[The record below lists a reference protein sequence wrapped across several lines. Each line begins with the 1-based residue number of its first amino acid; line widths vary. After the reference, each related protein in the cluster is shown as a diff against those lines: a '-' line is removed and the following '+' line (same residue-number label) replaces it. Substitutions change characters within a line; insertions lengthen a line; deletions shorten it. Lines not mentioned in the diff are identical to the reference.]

1 MGNRK
6 QPFGYRIEN
15 GQFAIHSQEAE
26 AVRAIFEC
34 FRDGASLQTI
44 SGQLNAQAIP
54 YDTDKRWN
62 KNAVARVLADERY
75 TGDNGYPSIIDPET
89 FANIQQKRE
98 AKQCNAQKTA
108 AQKVLRQLCRQSVTP
123 QIGQAV
129 LALLN
134 NLIHHPEYIHC
145 PTRPLCYPAEVAQ
158 AQEALDAEL
167 ANQTV
172 DETAARQA
180 IFTLTAAQYA
190 AIGAAEYETRRL
202 QRLFERQHP
211 MQQLDANVLRAAVK
225 NIRIT
230 GRSTVCVQ
238 LKNGQ
243 IFGG

>member
-15 GQFAIHSQEAE
+15 GQLTVNHQEAE
-26 AVRAIFEC
+26 AVQVIFEC

-44 SGQLNAQAIP
+44 SGQLNAQTIP

-75 TGDNGYPSIIDPET
+75 TGAKGYPSIIESET
-89 FANIQQKRE
+89 FADVQQKRE
-98 AKQCNAQKTA
+98 SKQCNVQKTA
-108 AQKVLRQLCRQSVTP
+108 AQKVLRQLCRQSVTL
-123 QIGQAV
+123 QIEQAV

-134 NLIHHPEYIHC
+134 NLVHHPEHIHC
-145 PTRPLCYPAEVAQ
+145 PAQPLCYPAEVAQ

-167 ANQTV
+167 AEQTV
-172 DETAARQA
+172 GETAARQA
-180 IFTLTAAQYA
+180 IFTLAAAQYA

-202 QRLFERQHP
+202 QRLFASQDY
-211 MQQLDANVLRAAVK
+211 MQQLDAEVLRTAVK
-225 NIRIT
+225 DIQIT
-230 GRSTVCVQ
+230 GRSTVRVQ

-243 IFGG
+243 IFGT